1 MAPPPNSP
9 ATIRSDP
16 RSVRTRARAARR
28 PRSEEIT
35 LHLHEVKHLFV
46 QPDFD
51 PFGRDELYVSGI
63 DYLLTLMQSSSLRR
77 PLTTRI
83 LLPPEQVALAES
95 LDLKQ
100 AIARY
105 CRFKLDAN
113 KRGMTSLLWV
123 GTKALQTG
131 ILVLVVALS
140 LAALLTNA
148 RIFPDGVTTIIT
160 EGLTIIGWVSL
171 WRPIEVLLYEW
182 WPAWR
187 ERRTYER
194 ILHMQVEVAV
204 DA

>member
-1 MAPPPNSP
+1 L
-9 ATIRSDP
+9 
-16 RSVRTRARAARR
+16 
-28 PRSEEIT
+28 IT
-35 LHLHEVKHLFV
+35 LHLHDVKYLFV

-51 PFGRDELYVSGI
+51 PFGPHELYVSGI

-100 AIARY
+100 AIVRY
-105 CRFKLDAN
+105 CRFKLDAS
-113 KRGMTSLLWV
+113 KRGMASLLWV
-123 GTKALQTG
+123 GTKSLQTG
-131 ILVLVVALS
+131 ILMLVTALS
-140 LAALLTNA
+140 LAAVLTSA
-148 RIFPDGVTTIIT
+148 RVFPDGVTNILV

-182 WPAWR
+182 WPTWR
-187 ERRTYER
+187 ERRIYER
-194 ILHMQVEVAV
+194 ILRMQVEVAA